1 MTKLRLRTKF
11 LLSLLAVSSSLTFAT
26 LWLVHRTVR
35 LQLQKEIAEDLQNSV
50 IVFRDFQRQRE
61 ITLTRSAELLANL
74 PSLKALM
81 TTRDAATIQDASDE
95 IWRLAPSDVFVL
107 ANPVGKVLAIQ
118 TSMPGI
124 TRGAAEELLKNSLKA
139 DQPNF
144 WWYGAGH
151 LYQVFPQPIYFGPA
165 KNDNVLGVVC
175 VGHEISE
182 GLAMELSRIASSQ
195 VAFFYGSTL
204 IVSTLQPE
212 QQSGLVRLS
221 PNPADLSAPI
231 PKGFRLGEEE
241 FLATTVE
248 VAPSIPPFVRLSVMK
263 SYDKAAVFLDGLNRV
278 LLGLGLLAV
287 VAGSG
292 MVFLISDT
300 FTKPLANLVSGVRA
314 LETGDFAYPLANRS
328 GDEVAEVTAAFEGM
342 RISLQRSQQELLGA
356 ERLATIGRV
365 ASSISHDLRHP
376 LTAVVANA
384 EFLCERDLDTHQ
396 REELYREIRT
406 AVDQM
411 TELVDS
417 LLEFS
422 QARESLRRVF
432 GPIEFTLE
440 RAIQTVRARP
450 EFHRLNISVLREGR
464 CETWFDHKKVERVF
478 ANLLV
483 NACEAVPPE
492 SGKVDVNLREGEDE
506 IEIRIMD
513 NGPGVAEAIRGR
525 LFQPFTSYGKQ
536 NGIGLGLTISQKI
549 VQDHGGE
556 VCLESTEVGRTVFKL
571 TLPILI
577 SGDGVRPA

>member
-26 LWLVHRTVR
+26 LWLVHRSVR
-35 LQLQKEIAEDLQNSV
+35 FQLQKEITIDLQNSV

-81 TTRDAATIQDASDE
+81 TTRDAATIQDASGE

-118 TSMPGI
+118 TSVPGI

-139 DQPNF
+139 DQPSF
-144 WWYGAGH
+144 WWHGTGH
-151 LYQVFPQPIYFGPA
+151 LYQVFLQPIYFGPA
-165 KNDNVLGVVC
+165 KNDNLLGLLC

-182 GLAMELSRIASSQ
+182 GFAMELSRITASE
-195 VAFFYGSTL
+195 VAFFYGDTL
-204 IVSTLQPE
+204 IVSTLEPE
-212 QQSGLVRLS
+212 QQSGLARLS
-221 PNPADLSAPI
+221 PNHADFSGPT
-231 PKGFRLGEEE
+231 PKGFRLGGEE

-248 VAPSIPPFVRLSVMK
+248 LAPSIPPFVRLSVLK
-263 SYDKAAVFLDGLNRV
+263 SYDKAAASLDSLNRL

-314 LETGDFAYPLANRS
+314 LETGDFAYPLASRS
-328 GDEVAEVTAAFEGM
+328 GDEVAEVTAAFERM
-342 RISLQRSQQELLGA
+342 RTSLQHSQQELLGA

-384 EFLCERDLDTHQ
+384 EFLCERDLDTRQ
-396 REELYREIRT
+396 QEELYREIRN

-411 TELVDS
+411 TDLVDS

-432 GPIEFTLE
+432 GPIEATLD
-440 RAIQTVRARP
+440 RALHTVRARP

-464 CETWFDHKKVERVF
+464 CETWFDQKKVERVF

-483 NACEAVPPE
+483 NACEAVSPE
-492 SGKVDVNLREGEDE
+492 SGQVEVNLRESTDGV
-506 IEIRIMD
+506 EIRIVD

-556 VCLESTEVGRTVFKL
+556 VCLERSEVGKTVFRL